1 MKQTGNSLGKE
12 CAVLVC
18 SCRSYFF
25 VHKERKPTGI
35 SFFKFRKSKAE
46 INDWYNLIKRK
57 MAKMVLWS
65 KKIQHIYARNIFM
78 MQIYTEALVAHN
90 TP

>member
-1 MKQTGNSLGKE
+1 MKRTSNSLGKE
-12 CAVLVC
+12 CAALSC

-46 INDWYNLIKRK
+46 INDWCNLIKRQNGK
-57 MAKMVLWS
+57 DGFVVKENS
-65 KKIQHIYARNIFM
+65 TYIYKNSFM